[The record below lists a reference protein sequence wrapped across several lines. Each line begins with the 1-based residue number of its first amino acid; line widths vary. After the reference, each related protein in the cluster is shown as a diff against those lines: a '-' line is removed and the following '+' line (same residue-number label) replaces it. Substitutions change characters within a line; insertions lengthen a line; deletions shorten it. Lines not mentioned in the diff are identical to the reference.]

1 MSEIPIREL
10 MRQQSVGLPAEPGSN
25 RTGGGGEG
33 FGELLKDMVEDVN
46 ELQGKAADSVQALT
60 RGEVKDLHQ
69 VMIQMSKAELGFKFM
84 MEVRNKLVEA
94 YQEVSRMSV

>member
-10 MRQQSVGLPAEPGSN
+10 AREAMENVRPPAAEPASSD
-25 RTGGGGEG
+25 GEG
-33 FGELLKDMVEDVN
+33 FGDMLKSMVNDVN
-46 ELQGKAADSVQALT
+46 DLQGQAADSVQALT

-84 MEVRNKLVEA
+84 MEVRNKLLDA